1 MGCFA
6 SLEYL
11 NCSCKYRVFFII
23 YFIDKVL
30 FIKFICQGEKMK
42 IKHGISIRIVMLIVI
57 ILSSAYVSCIFSPKT
72 GKKKSPPTPQWLDPI
87 SPRNVINNLQVA
99 FNLRDIDFFER
110 CLHENYYYISP
121 SQTDSL
127 NIQWPRSDDI
137 LAVKGVMEK
146 SREIIFTPS
155 EINIYEEYG
164 ANVPNIPETAV
175 LETDDEHPDDIW
187 WICDYYITIDIFTND
202 YGDFKAQQDM
212 KFKMIE
218 DTETKLYSII
228 QWYDETPDR

>member
-1 MGCFA
+1 
-6 SLEYL
+6 
-11 NCSCKYRVFFII
+11 
-23 YFIDKVL
+23 
-30 FIKFICQGEKMK
+30 MK
-42 IKHGISIRIVMLIVI
+42 IKQGISIRIVMFIVI
-57 ILSSAYVSCIFSPKT
+57 IFFTTYISCIFSPKT
-72 GKKKSPPTPQWLDPI
+72 GKKKSSPTPQELVPT

-110 CLHENYYYISP
+110 CLHEDYYYISP
-121 SQTDSL
+121 SLIDSL
-127 NIQWPRSDDI
+127 DIQWSYSDDI
-137 LAVKGVMEK
+137 LAVRGVMEK

-164 ANVPNIPETAV
+164 ANVPNIPETAI
-175 LETDDEHPDDIW
+175 LETGNEHPDDIW

-212 KFKMIE
+212 KFKMVE